1 MWSKNVRSAVFS
13 RGLGDF
19 AQRDELCEDCR
30 SVRPDFCR
38 CCLNS
43 ERRGEW
49 ADYGLFYCR
58 GGNAKGD
65 KTNGGRVH
73 NMQAKPT
80 QENSECRMRNLSSV
94 LFVLTK
100 CGCLVHF
107 LACHKREQAV
117 FTDTENALC
126 FASRTQI
133 TLAMATILRRRIA

>member
-1 MWSKNVRSAVFS
+1 MHRGTNSAKTVGVCDRVFVGVVLT
-13 RGLGDF
+13 RNG
-19 AQRDELCEDCR
+19 
-30 SVRPDFCR
+30 
-38 CCLNS
+38 
-43 ERRGEW
+43 
-49 ADYGLFYCR
+49 
-58 GGNAKGD
+58 GGNRRIFAFFTAVAVTPKATRRKAGVSTTCRQSQH
-65 KTNGGRVH
+65 KRI
-73 NMQAKPT
+73 Q
-80 QENSECRMRNLSSV
+80 NSECRMRNLSSV